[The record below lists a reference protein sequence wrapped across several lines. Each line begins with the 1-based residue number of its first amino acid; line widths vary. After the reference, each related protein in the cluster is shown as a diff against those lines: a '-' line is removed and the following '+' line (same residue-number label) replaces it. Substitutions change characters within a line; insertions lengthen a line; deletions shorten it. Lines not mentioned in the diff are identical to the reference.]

1 MKKFTGH
8 TEPWGSFVDVKIN
21 AEKLLREQLARAD
34 RGAVMV
40 SSVTDPYQPIEARYT
55 VTRRCLEV
63 LREYQFPVDILTKSP
78 LVRRDMDIF
87 TQFEDIEVGITI
99 TTDNE
104 KIRTIFEPYA
114 PSIRARI
121 NALKALQEKGITT
134 YAFIGPVLPMNP
146 ETLSEK
152 IRPHVNRILIDRMN
166 YTSKTQRTYSR
177 IQMTEWIGHDF
188 VDHIIERLKKGF
200 SGKEV
205 CIC

>member
-1 MKKFTGH
+1 MKM
-8 TEPWGSFVDVKIN
+8 N
-21 AEKLLREQLARAD
+21 AEKLLRKQLTRAE
-34 RGAVMV
+34 RGTVMV

-78 LVRRDMDIF
+78 LVKRDMDIF
-87 TQFEDIEVGITI
+87 TQFKDIEVGITI

-104 KIRTIFEPYA
+104 AIRNIFEPNA

-121 NALKALQEKGITT
+121 NALKALHEKGIRT

-146 ETLSEK
+146 ETVSEK
-152 IRPHVNRILIDRMN
+152 IRPYVNRILIDRMN
-166 YTSKTQRTYSR
+166 YTSKTQRIYSR
-177 IQMTEWIGHDF
+177 IQMTKWIDQDF

-200 SGKEV
+200 SGKKF